1 MTLSHLSDDT
11 KHMGDLVSVGVTMAT
26 IANWLPAIAALM
38 TIVWT
43 LIRIWETATVQ
54 RLFGR
59 VAERS
64 DE

>member
-1 MTLSHLSDDT
+1 
-11 KHMGDLVSVGVTMAT
+11 MGDLVSVGVTMAT

-54 RLFGR
+54 RVFGR
-59 VAERS
+59 VERS